1 MQHEAFTFMAQV
13 EDTHWWFRGRRRI
26 LQRLLSSL
34 PLPTPCTIL
43 DAGCGSGGNF
53 SVLSEFGS
61 LYAFEYDAAAREV
74 AAGKG
79 SARVAAGHLPDGIPF
94 EPARFDVVTLLDV
107 LEHLDDSSGALRALA
122 ARLHDGGRL
131 IISVPAYQWLWGPH
145 DDLHHHKRR
154 YTARRLRREL
164 ASVGLEV
171 EYLTYANFLLFP
183 VAVAQRLMAKLRQ
196 PRASVH
202 QPGRVMNAVLY
213 AIFRSETFWLP
224 RIRVPFGLSV
234 FAIARRAP

>member
-1 MQHEAFTFMAQV
+1 MQHEAFTFMARV
-13 EDTHWWFRGRRRI
+13 EDTHWWFRGRRKI
-26 LQRLLSSL
+26 LQRLLASL

-53 SVLSEFGS
+53 PVLVKFGS
-61 LYAFEYDAAAREV
+61 LYAFEYDAATREA

-79 SARVAAGHLPDGIPF
+79 LARVAAGHLPDGIPF
-94 EPARFDVVTLLDV
+94 EPARFDVITLLDV

-154 YTARRLRREL
+154 YTARRLSREL
-164 ASVGLEV
+164 ESAGLEV

-183 VAVAQRLMAKLRQ
+183 LAVAERIAAKIIL
-196 PRASVH
+196 PRTAMH
-202 QPGRVMNAVLY
+202 QPGRVVNALLY
-213 AIFRSETFWLP
+213 TIFQSESFWLP

-234 FAIARRAP
+234 FAIARRSP